1 MTPFFLPAERLM
13 ARLNIN
19 RKLAL
24 IAVLFLVPL
33 CGAMYVVL
41 SDAARSIRTTGD
53 EVRGL
58 AVAGHALDF
67 MRETQVRRGAANAVL
82 SGNAAFRAT
91 FEAADNK
98 AAASLAGLTRSI
110 AENPAF
116 ELAAGARKL
125 EQDWQHLR
133 GLGLDTTAGPL
144 FERHSVLVRQTQAF
158 IGDVAERSQLALDSE
173 AGSYYLLNL
182 LVGPMPRLAELSA
195 LARGRGAGI
204 IAQGGYAD
212 AAQQAGLGAL
222 AEQIHE
228 GLETV
233 RRDIARVGNAAPAY
247 RPRID
252 AALARLAAMDN
263 FHRTLKVRMLGATGI
278 DIDAKTYF
286 DEATAAIEGVAA
298 ANKAFAGIVDA
309 MLAQR
314 VAAQEAQFVLLAGI
328 ALVTVAA
335 AFYLFIGFSRGMRGD
350 VRQVAEMVERINA
363 GDLTLRIAVR
373 GRDELSEIKRHLL
386 SLVDSWRALIGDTKS
401 GAHNVLAAAGDI
413 AQGNIDLSQ
422 RTEEQASSLE
432 QTAASMEQLTATVQQ
447 NASNAGQASELA
459 REASDVARAGGDAVG
474 RMQQTMQE
482 IEADSRRI
490 VDIIAVIDGIA
501 FQTNILA
508 LNAAVEAA
516 RAGEAG
522 RGFAVVAT
530 EVRGLAQRAGNSAKE
545 IRTLISQSAQRVASG
560 NTLALDVAATME
572 TTVAAI
578 GRVTAMMD
586 EISHA
591 SREQSSGIAQVNQA
605 VTQMDQVTQ
614 QNAALVEE
622 AAAAA
627 QSLQEQ
633 ALHMQRAVAVFR
645 TEAQASPPAS
655 VQRRKIQI
663 TTDTSTDTRMQVVIG
678 K

>member
-1 MTPFFLPAERLM
+1 MTSFLRPAERLM

-19 RKLAL
+19 QKLTL

-41 SDAARSIRTTGD
+41 SASAHALRATDS
-53 EVRGL
+53 EMRGL
-58 AVAGHALDF
+58 AIVGHALDF

-82 SGNAAFRAT
+82 AGNASFRPT
-91 FEAADNK
+91 FDGADNNAAANLAQLVRAAADNPDF
-98 AAASLAGLTRSI
+98 GLDSSV
-110 AENPAF
+110 
-116 ELAAGARKL
+116 RKL
-125 EQDWQHLR
+125 EQDWQQIR
-133 GLGLDTTAGPL
+133 ALGLNTTAGPL
-144 FERHSVLVRQTQAF
+144 FERHSALVRQTQRFVA
-158 IGDVAERSQLALDSE
+158 DVADRSELALDGE
-173 AGSYYLLNL
+173 AASYYLINL
-182 LVGPMPRLAELSA
+182 LVGPMPRLAEQSA

-204 IAQGGYAD
+204 IARGGYAD
-212 AAQQAGLGAL
+212 AAQQADLGAL
-222 AEQIHE
+222 AEQIRE
-228 GLETV
+228 GLDAV
-233 RRDIARVGNAAPAY
+233 RRDIGRVSRSAPGHQ
-247 RPRID
+247 PQVD
-252 AALARLAAMDN
+252 AALAKLAAMDN
-263 FHRTLKVRMLGATGI
+263 FSRTLKVRMLGASGI
-278 DIDAKTYF
+278 DIEAKAYF
-286 DEATAAIEGVAA
+286 DEATAAVNGVLA
-298 ANKAFAGIVDA
+298 ANKEFSAIAGA

-314 VAAQEAQFVLLAGI
+314 SAAQQRQFALLAGV
-328 ALVTVAA
+328 ALVTLAL
-335 AFYLFIGFSRGMRGD
+335 AFYLFIGFSRGMRND
-350 VRQVAEMVERINA
+350 VREVAGMVERINA
-363 GDLTLRIAVR
+363 GDLSLRMAVR
-373 GRDELSEIKRHLL
+373 GRDEFSEVKRHLL
-386 SLVDSWRALIGDTKS
+386 SLVERWRALIGDTKA

-422 RTEEQASSLE
+422 RTEQQASSLE

-447 NASNAGQASELA
+447 NAGSAGQASDLA
-459 REASDVARAGGDAVG
+459 REASGIALAGGEAVG
-474 RMQQTMQE
+474 RMQQTMQQ

-545 IRTLISQSAQRVASG
+545 IRALISQSAQRVAAG

-572 TTVAAI
+572 NTVAAI

-591 SREQSSGIAQVNQA
+591 SREQSTGIAQVNQA
-605 VTQMDQVTQ
+605 VAQMDQVTQ

-633 ALHMQRAVAVFR
+633 ALQMQRAMAVFR
-645 TEAQASPPAS
+645 TEEAGVVPA
-655 VQRRKIQI
+655 
-663 TTDTSTDTRMQVVIG
+663 
-678 K
+678 

>member
-1 MTPFFLPAERLM
+1 MTPFLRPAERLM

-19 RKLAL
+19 QKLTL

-41 SDAARSIRTTGD
+41 SASAHAIRATD
-53 EVRGL
+53 SEMRGL
-58 AVAGHALDF
+58 AIVEHALDF

-82 SGNAAFRAT
+82 AGNAGFRPT
-91 FEAADNK
+91 FDGADNN
-98 AAASLAGLTRSI
+98 AAANLAQLIRTA

-116 ELAAGARKL
+116 GLDDGARKL
-125 EQDWQHLR
+125 EQDWQQIR
-133 GLGLDTTAGPL
+133 GLGLNTTAGPL
-144 FERHSVLVRQTQAF
+144 FARHSALVRQTQLY
-158 IGDVAERSQLALDSE
+158 IGDVADRSELALDGE
-173 AGSYYLLNL
+173 AASYYLISL
-182 LVGPMPRLAELSA
+182 LAGPMPRLAEQSA

-204 IAQGGYAD
+204 IARGGYAD
-212 AAQQAGLGAL
+212 AAQQADLGAL

-228 GLETV
+228 GLEAV
-233 RRDIARVGNAAPAY
+233 RRDLARVRYNAPAHQAQV
-247 RPRID
+247 D
-252 AALARLAAMDN
+252 AALAKLAAMDN
-263 FHRTLKVRMLGATGI
+263 FYRTLKVRMLGAGGI
-278 DIDAKTYF
+278 DIEAKAYF
-286 DEATAAIEGVAA
+286 DEASAAIDGVLA
-298 ANKAFAGIVDA
+298 ANKAFSAIAGA

-314 VAAQEAQFVLLAGI
+314 IAAQKRQFALLAGV
-328 ALVTVAA
+328 ALVTVSI
-335 AFYLFIGFSRGMRGD
+335 AFYLFIGFSRGMRSD
-350 VRQVAEMVERINA
+350 VREVAGMVERINA
-363 GDLTLRIAVR
+363 GDLGLRMAVH
-373 GRDELSEIKRHLL
+373 GRDEFSDVKRHLL
-386 SLVDSWRALIGDTKS
+386 SLVDSWRALIGDTKA

-447 NASNAGQASELA
+447 NAGSAGQASELA
-459 REASDVARAGGDAVG
+459 REASGIALAGGEAVG
-474 RMQQTMQE
+474 RMQQTMQQ

-490 VDIIAVIDGIA
+490 VDIIAVIDSIA

-530 EVRGLAQRAGNSAKE
+530 EVRGLAQRAGSSAKE
-545 IRTLISQSAQRVASG
+545 IRALISQSAERVAAG
-560 NTLALDVAATME
+560 NTLALDAAATME
-572 TTVAAI
+572 NTVSAI
-578 GRVTAMMD
+578 ARVTAMMD

-591 SREQSSGIAQVNQA
+591 SREQSTGIAQVNQA
-605 VTQMDQVTQ
+605 IAQMDQVTQ

-633 ALHMQRAVAVFR
+633 ALHMQRAMAVFR
-645 TEAQASPPAS
+645 TEAEA
-655 VQRRKIQI
+655 
-663 TTDTSTDTRMQVVIG
+663 
-678 K
+678 